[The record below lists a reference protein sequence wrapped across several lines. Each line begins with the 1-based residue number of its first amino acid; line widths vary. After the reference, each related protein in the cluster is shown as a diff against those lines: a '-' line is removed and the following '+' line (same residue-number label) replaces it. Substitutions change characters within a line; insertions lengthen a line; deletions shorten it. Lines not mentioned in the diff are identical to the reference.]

1 MDKKAENS
9 RIFILLLDILS
20 QSIFSEKGSGPIVDM
35 DEDTLELLCRKAEEH
50 RLGILLYYY
59 CREHKVLAELWMDKW
74 PAEFR
79 TMSANEL
86 RQADELKSIYKI
98 LIENDIEFAPL
109 KGAYMAYNY
118 YPHPALR
125 GMSDFDILIRPESIE
140 KAFQVM
146 IDNNFISG
154 YDFGIPHHKPQ
165 LSSPRGFVL
174 ELHSH
179 ISSYSKRCL
188 ADALWE
194 GCRKSEFR
202 AQEITCLSPE
212 ITLLHAINH
221 AFKDNLIGGLKGF
234 IDVAYIFASENINVK
249 ELENCAK
256 KNGFYDELTL
266 FMNIFPTFFPGK
278 YLPASEQLPD
288 TLLEDARYLIYNSR
302 NAQEMDERQIM
313 LHREY
318 GELNFLK
325 KMLFIKKRMN
335 VKAVLIASTYKC
347 RLHSPMLIYYYFHRA
362 CTYFIKLVL
371 FEKSSKQSSLTRN
384 IGICQNKIHSY
395 LNSSA
400 RQVKGS

>member
-1 MDKKAENS
+1 MDKQAENS

-20 QSIFSEKGSGPIVDM
+20 KSIFSKKDSQLIIDM
-35 DEDTLELLCRKAEEH
+35 DADTLELLCRKAEDN
-50 RLGILLYYY
+50 RLGTLLYYY
-59 CREHKVLAELWMDKW
+59 CREHKVLADVWMAKW
-74 PAEFR
+74 SAEFR

-86 RQADELKSIYKI
+86 RQADELKNIYQI
-98 LIENDIEFAPL
+98 LTDNDIEFAPL

-125 GMSDFDILIRPESIE
+125 NMSDFDILIRPENIK
-140 KAFQVM
+140 KAFQV
-146 IDNNFISG
+146 ILDNNFTSA
-154 YDFGIPHHKPQ
+154 YDFGNLHHEPQ
-165 LSSPRGFVL
+165 LKSPRGFAL

-179 ISSYSKRCL
+179 ISSDSKRCP

-221 AFKDNLIGGLKGF
+221 AFKDNLIGGLKG
-234 IDVAYIFASENINVK
+234 IVDVAYIFAGENINVK

-278 YLPASEQLPD
+278 CLPASEQLPD

-318 GELNFLK
+318 GELSFFK
-325 KMLFIKKRMN
+325 KILFMKKRMN
-335 VKAVLIASTYKC
+335 VKAVSIASTYKC
-347 RLHSPMLIYYYFHRA
+347 RPHSPMLIYYYFHRA

-371 FEKSSKQSSLTRN
+371 FEKRSKQSSLTRN

>member
-1 MDKKAENS
+1 MDKQAENS

-20 QSIFSEKGSGPIVDM
+20 KSIFSKKGSELIVDM
-35 DEDTLELLCRKAEEH
+35 DADTLELLCRKAEEH

-59 CREHKVLAELWMDKW
+59 CRQYEILPELWMDKW
-74 PAEFR
+74 SVEFR

-98 LIENDIEFAPL
+98 LTENDIEFAPL
-109 KGAYMAYNY
+109 KGAYLAYNY

-125 GMSDFDILIRPESIE
+125 NMSDFDILIRPKNIE

-146 IDNNFISG
+146 LDNNFTST
-154 YDFGIPHHKPQ
+154 YDFGSLHHEPQ
-165 LSSPRGFVL
+165 LKSPRGFVL

-179 ISSYSKRCL
+179 ISPNPKRCP

-194 GCRKSEFR
+194 GCRKAEFR

-212 ITLLHAINH
+212 ISLLHVINH
-221 AFKDNLIGGLKGF
+221 ALKDHLIGGLKGV
-234 IDVAYIFASENINVK
+234 IDVAYIFAGGNINVK
-249 ELENCAK
+249 KLEHCAR
-256 KNGFYDELTL
+256 KNGFYDEFTL

-278 YLPASEQLPD
+278 YLPAFEQFPD

-302 NAQEMDERQIM
+302 NAQEMDEHQIM
-313 LHREY
+313 LYREY
-318 GELNFLK
+318 DELSFFK
-325 KMLFIKKRMN
+325 KLLFMSKRMN
-335 VKAVLIASTYKC
+335 VKAVSIASTYKC
-347 RLHSPMLIYYYFHRA
+347 RPYSPMLIYYYFHRA

-384 IGICQNKIHSY
+384 IGICQKKIHSY
-395 LNSSA
+395 LYSSA